1 MRSKLLQPTLLLMK
15 LCMATAKA
23 NAALKATAVTVDAPE
38 VKSLKATST
47 VEPLSPNT
55 AVADKAVAGVKATFT
70 LSVKVSTS
78 SAEAKFDDSIPE
90 ASQVNFDVVAAEA
103 NLKAEANDE
112 FKSSC
117 CRCPSQ
123 C

>member
-1 MRSKLLQPTLLLMK
+1 MRSKLLQPTLLQMK

-23 NAALKATAVTVDAPE
+23 NAALKATADTVDTPE
-38 VKSLKATST
+38 VKLKATST
-47 VEPLSPNT
+47 VEPLSANT
-55 AVADKAVAGVKATFT
+55 AVADKAVVGVKATAT